1 MMAKKSK
8 TRWGN
13 WIGYIVL
20 PFSIAHQEDPLEYVR
35 RAKATIDRKK
45 LSLEAIFT
53 FICAKIV
60 LKIFGAK
67 VSDRSSHQG

>member
-8 TRWGN
+8 ARWGN

-35 RAKATIDRKK
+35 QAKATIDRKK
-45 LSLEAIFT
+45 LSLESIFT
-53 FICAKIV
+53 FICAEIV
-60 LKIFGAK
+60 LKIFGVN
-67 VSDRSSHQG
+67 VSAHSSH